1 MKRTLIMQV
10 ALLLSTAALADTPL
24 MVEQG
29 GTVRQSY
36 DLLAIRCID
45 LTNATDI
52 RIVGADGTVL
62 QSGLTATTLKL
73 NFTDDVPTAVETV
86 SAADTTENRA
96 QKLVI
101 DGKLVIKT
109 ADGITVNAVGQ
120 RIK

>member
-1 MKRTLIMQV
+1 MKRTLIMQA

-24 MVEQG
+24 TVEQG

-36 DLLAIRCID
+36 DLLAIRCIN
-45 LTNATDI
+45 LANATDI

-86 SAADTTENRA
+86 FAADTTENRA

>member
-1 MKRTLIMQV
+1 MKRTLIMQA

-24 MVEQG
+24 TVEQG

-36 DLLAIRCID
+36 DLLVIRCID
-45 LTNATDI
+45 LANATDI

>member
-1 MKRTLIMQV
+1 MQA

-24 MVEQG
+24 TVEQG

-36 DLLAIRCID
+36 DLLVIRCID
-45 LTNATDI
+45 LANATDI